1 MLSSPG
7 NPGPWTAMDSDGT
20 AELQTDVMRFMAI
33 LAFCLVAIFA
43 LVQAIPSETRPEP
56 ADRSV
61 PKSPTATAPEPPP
74 AAKPLDTPPPVPD
87 PPGAAEPLTIPAPPA
102 ARSAAQAAEAGLT
115 LRFESDDALKVL
127 VARSDVGL
135 YAMHGVQ
142 AMRLHIA
149 RGRIEFWAASTP
161 SAFHEMEAATVP
173 ADVIMAHS
181 RVSDGGNAV
190 RWGVTLPLQLSRDI
204 DQRLATG
211 WNGDLVIAANGRLRQ
226 E

>member
-1 MLSSPG
+1 
-7 NPGPWTAMDSDGT
+7 MDSDGT

-56 ADRSV
+56 ADRSA
-61 PKSPTATAPEPPP
+61 PKTATATTPETPP
-74 AAKPLDTPPPVPD
+74 AAKHSDAPAPVPD
-87 PPGAAEPLTIPAPPA
+87 PPRAAEPLTISAPPA
-102 ARSAAQAAEAGLT
+102 ARSAAQSDEAGFA
-115 LRFESDDALKVL
+115 LRFESDDALKAL

-135 YAMHGVQ
+135 YAMRGDE

-149 RGRIEFWAASTP
+149 RGRIEFWAASMPT
-161 SAFHEMEAATVP
+161 AFHEMETATVP
-173 ADVIMAHS
+173 ADVVTAHA
-181 RVSDGGNAV
+181 RVSDGRDAV
-190 RWGVTLPLQLSRDI
+190 RWGVTLPPRLSRDI

-211 WNGDLVIAANGRLRQ
+211 QNGDLVIAANGRLRQ